1 MTPLIQRGAIQ
12 RPPAP
17 RRRGLARR
25 SVAHPKP
32 LFTHP
37 FQTTRSG
44 SRKGAKLSKALQPP
58 DGAKELKTTPAEVLA
73 RVCHWAG
80 RCPQRRAGTGG
91 TQRLA
96 ELCAGPKPLLGSR
109 AWDEPGERAGFW
121 GWVGAASPFPAR
133 WPRGWQLLAP
143 WCVFRRVFFARARGA
158 VQQQRCHHQAHP
170 TPPPAVTHG
179 SDWGFGPVL
188 VGAGV
193 RTGCFGAAAAA
204 ETLGAVVSVFKAGRN
219 WRASRRAVRE
229 GGAVLEG
236 LGRFL
241 ASRLISGM
249 RRVWVLK
256 GVDSGARLG
265 EGREKSP
272 AGGLSNHIWVRPT
285 VEKDFHRRLIQH
297 NLFFSP
303 LFTAFISS
311 ISDSCP
317 SLGVALWKGGSAV
330 RYKAPAGL
338 GTQVLI
344 PVSRLQCP
352 GLGGCA
358 LHLLLGPAGC
368 FGCNP
373 TRLGVIPALPGISS
387 LPPPPGLGW
396 SAAVGAVVIPI
407 SSVPQLLCWHIKG

>member
-96 ELCAGPKPLLGSR
+96 KLCAGPKPLLGSR

-121 GWVGAASPFPAR
+121 GWVGVASPFPAR

-143 WCVFRRVFFARARGA
+143 WCVFSRVFFAHARGA

-170 TPPPAVTHG
+170 TPPHLLPSPTA
-179 SDWGFGPVL
+179 
-188 VGAGV
+188 
-193 RTGCFGAAAAA
+193 RTGVSVLFLWGLAS
-204 ETLGAVVSVFKAGRN
+204 ELGASAPLQQRKLWVLSFRCSKRGGTGVLQGGQFG
-219 WRASRRAVRE
+219 RE
-229 GGAVLEG
+229 GQFWRG
-236 LGRFL
+236 
-241 ASRLISGM
+241 
-249 RRVWVLK
+249 WV
-256 GVDSGARLG
+256 DF
-265 EGREKSP
+265 
-272 AGGLSNHIWVRPT
+272 WRP
-285 VEKDFHRRLIQH
+285 V
-297 NLFFSP
+297 
-303 LFTAFISS
+303 
-311 ISDSCP
+311 
-317 SLGVALWKGGSAV
+317 
-330 RYKAPAGL
+330 
-338 GTQVLI
+338 
-344 PVSRLQCP
+344 
-352 GLGGCA
+352 
-358 LHLLLGPAGC
+358 
-368 FGCNP
+368 
-373 TRLGVIPALPGISS
+373 
-387 LPPPPGLGW
+387 
-396 SAAVGAVVIPI
+396 
-407 SSVPQLLCWHIKG
+407 